1 MYSTELLFVVARIE
15 NMLNDKKIRDALINR
30 LLNRNLSRNN
40 IFEEIAVKRGLGI
53 VDVVANF
60 KTPHCYEIKSDVDSL
75 TRLKAQSEYFSDV
88 FKKVTLVTTKKH
100 LTKAELIVPEWW
112 GITVAEQKK
121 DKVTLRSHRK
131 SGLNPKSTTKD
142 LLSMLWNNE
151 LKSALNSLNV
161 SFKSS
166 DNRALLVNKLASST
180 SQKNA
185 EKIFVQTMSER
196 QKT

>member
-1 MYSTELLFVVARIE
+1 
-15 NMLNDKKIRDALINR
+15 MLNDKKIRDALINR
-30 LLNRNLSRNN
+30 LLNKNLSRNN

-53 VDVVANF
+53 ADVVANF

-75 TRLKAQSEYFSDV
+75 TRLKAQSEYFSDA
-88 FKKVTLVTTKKH
+88 FKKVTLVTTNKH

-121 DKVTLRSHRK
+121 DKITLKSHRK
-131 SGLNPKSTTKD
+131 SRLNPKNTTTD

-161 SFKSS
+161 NFKSS

-196 QKT
+196 QKS

>member
-1 MYSTELLFVVARIE
+1 
-15 NMLNDKKIRDALINR
+15 MLNDKKIRDALINR
-30 LLNRNLSRNN
+30 LLNRKLSRNN

-53 VDVVANF
+53 ADVVANF

-75 TRLKAQSEYFSDV
+75 TRLKAQSEYFSDA
-88 FKKVTLVTTKKH
+88 FKKVTLVTTKRH

-112 GITVAEQKK
+112 GITIAEQKK
-121 DKVTLRSHRK
+121 DKVTLKSHRK
-131 SGLNPKSTTKD
+131 SGLNPKNTTTD

-180 SQKNA
+180 SQKSA
-185 EKIFVQTMSER
+185 EKIFVQTMSKR
-196 QKT
+196 QKN